1 MKRATPP
8 QPDAAPDS
16 STQGDRPASGEP
28 GAPSWPTPVKDATQA
43 EYDAAA
49 PRLLK
54 GGAVSAL
61 THLAIALAM
70 AAEIDNPFTSA
81 TAKSNCAK
89 PHADAMDA
97 LRALET
103 EVESKAEA
111 ELDAHV
117 AALPFKVLL
126 PLLLFQFPAYL
137 LLLLGP
143 LLREL
148 QRQLGG

>member
-1 MKRATPP
+1 MSSGKSMNEAFQLYLERTNDGLASRLRQLWILKNKNVRNIAAADELPTYYQRAFW
-8 QPDAAPDS
+8 QLVERGS
-16 STQGDRPASGEP
+16 RGEP
-28 GAPSWPTPVKDATQA
+28 T
-43 EYDAAA
+43 
-49 PRLLK
+49 
-54 GGAVSAL
+54 
-61 THLAIALAM
+61 
-70 AAEIDNPFTSA
+70 
-81 TAKSNCAK
+81 
-89 PHADAMDA
+89 MDA